1 VTLLALAAGRRAALR
16 RRLLQQSIDI
26 ACPPGSQQQ
35 TCRTLLLR
43 SIAGT
48 DIQTDRRTPYRYDV
62 TAAYYASRSVCKTLR
77 AIDNATSAGWQV
89 TL

>member
-43 SIAGT
+43 SIAG
-48 DIQTDRRTPYRYDV
+48 
-62 TAAYYASRSVCKTLR
+62 SNS
-77 AIDNATSAGWQV
+77 N
-89 TL
+89 